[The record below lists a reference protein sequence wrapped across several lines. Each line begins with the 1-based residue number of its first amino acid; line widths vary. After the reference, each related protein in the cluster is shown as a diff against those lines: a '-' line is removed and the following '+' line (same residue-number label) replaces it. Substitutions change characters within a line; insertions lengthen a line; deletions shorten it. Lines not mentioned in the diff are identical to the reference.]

1 MQIDMEGDTVHMK
14 PEGKME
20 ELMMKLDPKLYGK
33 YATNEKWRT
42 VLYVELE
49 KALYGTLQAAI
60 LFWQNLASSLQEWGV
75 EINTYDWCVA
85 NKTVNGK

>member
-1 MQIDMEGDTVHMK
+1 MV
-14 PEGKME
+14 
-20 ELMMKLDPKLYGK
+20 ELTTKLNLELYGK
-33 YATNEKWRT
+33 YVTNEKGRT
-42 VLYVELE
+42 ALCVELE